1 MSVGRG
7 EVLAHLAAGGAEAE
21 SGTPSEAEYQ
31 QIRPFLLDPIPREQ
45 LYRRHMVMANDAL
58 DRRFQEMPRP
68 YMARL
73 GETLVGKALLMQHND
88 ERVPV
93 GLWYAASVRKSRAG
107 EVGDHSLQGSF
118 YLARGSRSEQII
130 ADLDSGVL
138 RYGSLGFAYDKRI
151 CSICDLDWRY
161 CPHRPGEVVEDG
173 RKVTLRWGGDLGV
186 YECHE
191 GSLVTLGCVRGA
203 QIVRQ
208 AFLTQGETMEGL
220 DKILARLDVLE
231 GKQKS
236 EPAPDAN
243 AQLSLDGKAYRE
255 HLLAEV
261 ARIGKLI
268 GHEAEAVALSAALSD
283 SPAARILPVVAGY
296 TAKLNELF
304 PPTPIADPSTGAG
317 DPEPVVANR
326 RSVKL

>member
-7 EVLAHLAAGGAEAE
+7 EVLAHLAAGSAELE
-21 SGTPSEAEYQ
+21 SGTPTEAEYQ

-73 GETLVGKALLMQHND
+73 GETLVGKSLLMQHDD

-93 GLWYAASVRKSRAG
+93 GLWYAAGVRKSRAG
-107 EVGDHSLQGSF
+107 EVGDFSLQGSF

-130 ADLDSGVL
+130 ADLDAGVL
-138 RYGSLGFAYDKRI
+138 RYGSLGFAFDKRI
-151 CSICDLDWRY
+151 CSICELDWRY
-161 CPHRPGEVVEDG
+161 CPHRPGEVMDDG
-173 RKVTLRWGGDLGV
+173 RKVTLRWGGDLAV
-186 YECHE
+186 YESHE

-208 AFLTQGETMEGL
+208 AYLDQGETMEGL

-231 GKQKS
+231 GKPKP
-236 EPAPDAN
+236 EAAPDA
-243 AQLSLDGKAYRE
+243 ALAVDGKAYRE

-261 ARIGKLI
+261 ARLGKLI
-268 GHEAEAVALSAALSD
+268 GHEAESVALAAALSD

-304 PPTPIADPSTGAG
+304 PPAPIADTSTGSG

-326 RSVKL
+326 RAVKV